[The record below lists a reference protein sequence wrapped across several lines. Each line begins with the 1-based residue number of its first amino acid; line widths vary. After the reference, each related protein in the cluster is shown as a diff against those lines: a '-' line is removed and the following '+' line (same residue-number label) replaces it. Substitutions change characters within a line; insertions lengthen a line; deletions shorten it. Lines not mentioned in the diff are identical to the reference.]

1 MLTAAVLT
9 PDGKLDA
16 AAIAA
21 APADAAAIAAAL
33 GAPASDAHATA
44 LAIVAGI
51 HAVNGAQGVLI
62 AQLAKSGGAGKAA
75 GWALGRSTSAGDGS
89 EAALLTA
96 IADGKLNTREN
107 GYLALA
113 VIAARGLASPGLAAA
128 LDARV
133 QIEIARTKAGG
144 SGLAEHAT
152 RVLAVLGA
160 PELGALIQQ
169 VLEQDQYCDR
179 FELQRQR
186 KTSEGRD
193 TETIRELT
201 GPWTAYFADLLP
213 AATPAAPPAVPAK
226 AQVAAPT
233 DAVASPTPNAPGH
246 ADDANALDGSMP
258 GEEPPVDGAG
268 EAGPA
273 PVPIDWKAFQASPEC
288 LALPAPLRQLA
299 GQLGPLL
306 EQLAARAIHAALTDL
321 NAQEFAG
328 LLLQVLPQALP
339 PQHVQMALGPQAL
352 HGYQAIAKYL
362 IRAGLATSG
371 DELLSGVKLVR
382 KELTAQLRQSGML
395 GGPDYS
401 DPDEKPAKA

>member
-1 MLTAAVLT
+1 MA
-9 PDGKLDA
+9 
-16 AAIAA
+16 
-21 APADAAAIAAAL
+21 
-33 GAPASDAHATA
+33 
-44 LAIVAGI
+44 
-51 HAVNGAQGVLI
+51 
-62 AQLAKSGGAGKAA
+62 
-75 GWALGRSTSAGDGS
+75 
-89 EAALLTA
+89 
-96 IADGKLNTREN
+96 
-107 GYLALA
+107 
-113 VIAARGLASPGLAAA
+113 
-128 LDARV
+128 
-133 QIEIARTKAGG
+133 
-144 SGLAEHAT
+144 
-152 RVLAVLGA
+152 
-160 PELGALIQQ
+160 
-169 VLEQDQYCDR
+169 
-179 FELQRQR
+179 
-186 KTSEGRD
+186 
-193 TETIRELT
+193 
-201 GPWTAYFADLLP
+201 
-213 AATPAAPPAVPAK
+213 
-226 AQVAAPT
+226 
-233 DAVASPTPNAPGH
+233 
-246 ADDANALDGSMP
+246 

-268 EAGPA
+268 EGGPA

-362 IRAGLATSG
+362 IRTGLATSG